1 VDPPSRSAR
10 RAASWLGPALAI
22 VGASIA
28 ALVAT
33 RAWRAVEC
41 SRPSAPPSPAARAPL
56 DPAALAAEG
65 LRRLDAGEA
74 ARGEAILL
82 FAEQR
87 SRRDWRVED
96 ALMDRAIAAGHW
108 DEAMARAD
116 ALLRT
121 DGQGLVRPAVFR
133 FLNVAA
139 ALPAPRAA
147 LVGRLGVAPPPWWR
161 EAYLRQLAT
170 AVARSLA
177 PDPGGAATAP
187 GDTLDPGSAAAV
199 FEGLEPS
206 PAPPLPDEYRPI
218 VATLTAAGRYGRAIG
233 LWRALARR
241 ADAAAPLRDGSFAR
255 EGDDTAFT
263 WRRAA
268 GVGASSEIVR
278 SADGGALHVVYDGFG
293 EPTLPAQLMVLA
305 PGPYRL
311 AWRERLIGPAR
322 LAWRVRCA
330 DAAVSLA
337 DGAALPPGSAAW
349 AERALTFEVPAG
361 GCPAQ
366 WVELVAA
373 PGERRT
379 DIDAWY
385 GGFAVT
391 GARAGRAIPPD
402 PRR

>member
-1 VDPPSRSAR
+1 
-10 RAASWLGPALAI
+10 
-22 VGASIA
+22 
-28 ALVAT
+28 
-33 RAWRAVEC
+33 
-41 SRPSAPPSPAARAPL
+41 
-56 DPAALAAEG
+56 
-65 LRRLDAGEA
+65 
-74 ARGEAILL
+74 
-82 FAEQR
+82 
-87 SRRDWRVED
+87 
-96 ALMDRAIAAGHW
+96 MDRAIAAGHW

-199 FEGLEPS
+199 FDGLEPS

-218 VATLTAAGRYGRAIG
+218 VATLTAAGRYGQAIG

-278 SADGGALHVVYDGFG
+278 SAEGGALHVVYDGFG

-337 DGAALPPGSAAW
+337 DEAALPPGPAAW